1 MDNIRKVRTSMVLSI
16 AWKNIWRNKKRS
28 LIVMTAVLLGTTAG
42 VFTSGLMLGWVD
54 QRIESVIFTED
65 GHIKIHNPEYL
76 NNEEIGNTL
85 SDAVRIEDYLLK
97 SADVKAVSNRI
108 KVTAM
113 ASTSRGNTALVING
127 VNIKDEK
134 AVSDLY
140 TKIVQNGGEYLN
152 ESSSYPIFISDKTA
166 ELLRVKNYEIP
177 VSYIDSLEKTGAPY
191 QIIRKLSSLSGIR
204 FNTGE
209 LMKKELTKL
218 LNKKEIAEYGS
229 EILKK
234 SEHYRIRS
242 KIVFTFTDIKGE
254 LVNQSFRVCGVYKTD
269 NTMFDQ
275 MNAYVLKN
283 DLTGLTGLA
292 SGDSHEIGVVLN
304 KDVDVNDF
312 QELLHRKF
320 PQASVMN
327 WREMAPDAGMISE
340 YMNLFYLIIMGF
352 IFFALAFGII
362 NTMLMAILDRTKELG
377 MLMAIGMN
385 RNRVF
390 AMIMLETIFLT
401 LVGAIAGMLTG
412 WIIILI
418 TGHTGLD
425 FSSVEEGFEAMGW
438 SSLVYPHITPTFFF
452 SVTLLVIVTG
462 ILASI
467 YPARKALSLNPVE
480 AIRTDN

>member
-54 QRIESVIFTED
+54 QRIKTVIFTED
-65 GHIKIHNPEYL
+65 GHLKIHNPEYL
-76 NNEEIGNTL
+76 NNEEIGNKL
-85 SDAVRIEDYLLK
+85 QDATGIKDYLLK
-97 SADVKAVSNRI
+97 SSEVKAVSSRI

-113 ASTSRGNTALVING
+113 ASTSRGNTALVLNG

-134 AVSDLY
+134 SISDLY
-140 TKIVQNGGEYLN
+140 NKIVHDGGEYLN
-152 ESSSYPIFISDKTA
+152 EADSNQIFISDKTA
-166 ELLRVKNYEIP
+166 ELLRIKNFGIP

-191 QIIRKLSSLSGIR
+191 QIIRKLSSLSNIR
-204 FNTGE
+204 FNTGD

-218 LNKKEIAEYGS
+218 LNKKEITEYGS
-229 EILKK
+229 EILEK

-242 KIVFTFTDIKGE
+242 KIVFTFTDVNGE
-254 LVNQSFRVCGVYKTD
+254 LVSQSFRVCGIYKTD

-275 MNAYVLKN
+275 MNAYVLKK
-283 DLTGLTGLA
+283 DLAGLTGLN
-292 SGDSHEIGVVLN
+292 SDDSHEIGILLN
-304 KDVDVNDF
+304 KDADENDF
-312 QELLHRKF
+312 QELLHVKF
-320 PQASVMN
+320 PQVSVMN

-352 IFFALAFGII
+352 ILFALAFGII

-385 RNRVF
+385 KKRVF

-438 SSLVYPHITPTFFF
+438 SSLVYPHITPEFFF